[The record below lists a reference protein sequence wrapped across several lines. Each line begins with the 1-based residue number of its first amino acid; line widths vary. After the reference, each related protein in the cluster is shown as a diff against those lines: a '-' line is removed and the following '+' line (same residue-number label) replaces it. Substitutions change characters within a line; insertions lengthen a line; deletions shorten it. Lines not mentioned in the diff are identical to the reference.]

1 MAKFFHKL
9 KRQKSRNS
17 AESESPPIT
26 SSSVGTQS
34 EPLPASFHLDGLLNS
49 SAPGEGL
56 RRQRS
61 VVQEEVDGAM
71 FSVGASVEGV
81 GGEHG
86 PLHLPHPLIPSP
98 PFTLSRSPTPENV
111 HFQMLPPSSRQ
122 LQITP
127 SHSTP
132 SPTFPAVFSGQRHS
146 GNFTPV
152 SCGQGNSLTFSPVSS

>member
-1 MAKFFHKL
+1 
-9 KRQKSRNS
+9 
-17 AESESPPIT
+17 
-26 SSSVGTQS
+26 
-34 EPLPASFHLDGLLNS
+34 
-49 SAPGEGL
+49 
-56 RRQRS
+56 
-61 VVQEEVDGAM
+61 M

-152 SCGQGNSLTFSPVSS
+152 SCGQGNSLTFSPVSSAERNSSMRRQKYVYCLSSNAYSGPLWPYSLQNESLTSKSEFVYIKFQVTSFGSGIF